1 MVSKFQK
8 QQSNIID
15 LDRLPRYLG
24 YQIRQAQTA
33 VFRDIDKKMKS
44 IGVTPSEFGLL
55 SIISANSGIHQKTL
69 TKYYGLDKSTLSF
82 SVNRLIKRK
91 LVNRKKDPDDGRYY
105 GLWVTKAGKE
115 KARVATGYIEAQED
129 LMDSILVSKE
139 REQLLGMLVRI
150 SNVLT

>member
-69 TKYYGLDKSTLSF
+69 TRYYGLDKSTLSF

-91 LVNRKKDPDDGRYY
+91 LVSRKKDPDDGRYY
-105 GLWVTKAGKE
+105 GLWVTETGKE
-115 KARVATGYIEAQED
+115 KARVATGYIEAQEN